1 MWPLRTMGFLGLFV
15 TACLAAAYYPI
26 IGLANYVAIYQMYP
40 ESHWW
45 GLPLLPL
52 GIRYSLWAGVSML
65 VGMAMCVV
73 TGRFPENR
81 PCLTFWE
88 VLVAVLV
95 LLTVISFF
103 TTSDVVPVQT
113 MMLDKFL
120 KMILF
125 VFCFVRLLTNRR
137 SFMAVMWV
145 FVVGSLLLGHE
156 AYNTPSQEFVTG
168 RLQSIGG
175 TDFRASSGFAAHMA
189 AMLPLI
195 GAAFLVT
202 RTWWLRAIPLLAGV
216 FTFNAIVLCRTRSAF
231 IGLIAGIL
239 TAALMVP
246 RSWRWKIYPGLV
258 VAVIGGYLLID
269 PHFVE
274 RMETMKTPESR
285 QADAA
290 ISLRYQIWE
299 AGLAMV
305 ADEPLGVG
313 IGAFGFRIA
322 EWNPALHRRAAH
334 NTLLLCAAEIG
345 VPGLTVYVLIILVSL
360 LQLHMVYWRADQTD
374 DPKGTRIWAFAV
386 LVSLVIYV
394 AAGQFTERFYTES
407 MWWVLALPT
416 CLQRITVREMYARA
430 LAGEVEGEPL
440 CDAPA
445 TPLDDDLPAT
455 PVFAD

>member
-1 MWPLRTMGFLGLFV
+1 MGFLGLFL
-15 TACLAAAYYPI
+15 TACIAAVYYPI
-26 IGLANYVAIYQMYP
+26 IGLANYVAIYQLYP

-65 VGMAMCVV
+65 VGMAVGLI

-81 PCLTFWE
+81 PWLTLWE
-88 VLVAVLV
+88 VLVAFLAA
-95 LLTVISFF
+95 LTVLSYF

-120 KMILF
+120 KMMLF
-125 VFCFVRLLTNRR
+125 VFCFVRLMTNRL
-137 SFMAVMWV
+137 SFMLVMWV
-145 FVVGSLLLGHE
+145 FVVGSLVLGHE

-195 GAAFLVT
+195 GATFLVT
-202 RTWWLRAIPLLAGV
+202 RTWWLRIIPLLAGV
-216 FTFNAIVLCRTRSAF
+216 LSFNAIVLCRTRSAF
-231 IGLIAGIL
+231 IGLIAGVL
-239 TAALMVP
+239 AASLMVP
-246 RSWRWKIYPGLV
+246 RSWRWKVYPGLI
-258 VAVIGGYLLID
+258 VAVIGACFLID

-285 QADAA
+285 EADAA

-345 VPGLTVYVLIILVSL
+345 VPGLVAYVLIILVSL

-374 DPKGTRIWAFAV
+374 DPKGTRIWAFAA
-386 LVSLVIYV
+386 LISLVIYV

-407 MWWVLALPT
+407 LWWILAMPT
-416 CLQRITVREMYARA
+416 CLQRITMGEIHARA
-430 LAGEVEGEPL
+430 LAGEAEGTPL
-440 CDAPA
+440 CDTPDA
-445 TPLDDDLPAT
+445 PLDDALPTA

>member
-1 MWPLRTMGFLGLFV
+1 MGFLGLFV

-26 IGLANYVAIYQMYP
+26 IGLANYVAIYQLYP

-120 KMILF
+120 KMMLF
-125 VFCFVRLLTNRR
+125 VFCFVRLLTNRW

-216 FTFNAIVLCRTRSAF
+216 LTFNAIVLCRTRSAF

-285 QADAA
+285 QADTA

-322 EWNPALHRRAAH
+322 EWNPALDRRAAH

-345 VPGLTVYVLIILVSL
+345 VPGLAVYVLIILVSL

-407 MWWVLALPT
+407 LWWVLALPT
-416 CLQRITVREMYARA
+416 CLQRITVREMHARA

-440 CDAPA
+440 YDAPA
-445 TPLDDDLPAT
+445 TPLDDALPAA
-455 PVFAD
+455 PVFAE